1 MGIKNLNIPY
11 NRLREMINADQDE
24 LKHLVRNEYMT
35 IELYSWNGDS
45 LLVDA
50 GKISEQTGLKFRTKS
65 IIGYH
70 NEVRVYPSIII
81 VHLMK
86 NLYLQKIIPF

>member
-1 MGIKNLNIPY
+1 
-11 NRLREMINADQDE
+11 MINADQDE

-50 GKISEQTGLKFRTKS
+50 GKISEKTGLKFRTKS

-70 NEVRVYPSIII
+70 NEVRVYPVDYNSSPNEKPILAEDNSVLIDQ
-81 VHLMK
+81 VH
-86 NLYLQKIIPF
+86 F